1 MPGKHA
7 RLSPSGSKGWM
18 ACAGRIVLEAAFPDT
33 GNEHSDAGTA
43 MHEIASRVLT
53 QATGQI
59 TADDYVGDEIKVDE
73 GRTVTITHEMAELV
87 DNYVAEIRALAEGGE
102 LHVEQRVEFSEFVG
116 VEDQFGTA
124 DAIIL
129 KPNAL
134 VDTSTDVVH
143 DSWHRMIVGDLKTG
157 YHYVPVEENSQ
168 LMLYALG
175 AYRMFELA
183 YDIRE
188 IELYIFQ
195 PNNGGTRSWSCTIGD
210 LLAFAAKAHTAAQ
223 RVEEATIEY
232 ARITDSPDGDTPN
245 DVIVWENKFLHP
257 NPNEIDCAYC
267 RAMSTCPAKQRKLEE
282 VIGSGFDL
290 VVEESAHIINADS
303 VMVFQDLM
311 TVPVDKLARA
321 MDCAGEFEDWI
332 KAVRAEVERRLLLG
346 EQVPGWGLELGR
358 EGARAWTDPEAA
370 EKYLRKTLRLPIEQA
385 YDLKLISPTSAEK
398 LAGFK
403 AGKKIAKPKTPPVI
417 GERQW
422 AKLQP
427 MIKRSAPSPS
437 VKQIGVIKTPY
448 LPQQPDASAFSNEE
462 EDLT

>member
-1 MPGKHA
+1 MSTT
-7 RLSPSGSKGWM
+7 R
-18 ACAGRIVLEAAFPDT
+18 RE
-33 GNEHSDAGTA
+33 GN
-43 MHEIASRVLT
+43 
-53 QATGQI
+53 
-59 TADDYVGDEIKVDE
+59 
-73 GRTVTITHEMAELV
+73 
-87 DNYVAEIRALAEGGE
+87 GE

-124 DAIIL
+124 DVIIL
-129 KPNAL
+129 KPVTIIENE
-134 VDTSTDVVH
+134 TGVVLEE
-143 DSWHRMIVGDLKTG
+143 WHKMIVGDLKTG

-195 PNNGGTRSWSCTIGD
+195 PNNGGTRSWSCSIGD

-257 NPNEIDCAYC
+257 DPNEIDCAYC

-282 VIGSGFDL
+282 VVGAGFDVIVAEPGAEGIEMPPL
-290 VVEESAHIINADS
+290 TRI
-303 VMVFQDLM
+303 DLM
-311 TVPVDKLARA
+311 DVPVDKLARA
-321 MDCAGEFEDWI
+321 MSAAGEFEDWI

-346 EQVPGWGLELGR
+346 QDVPGWGLELGR
-358 EGARAWTDPEAA
+358 EGMRQWTSIEDA

-385 YDLKLISPTSAEK
+385 YDLKLISPTTAEK